1 MAWIFHRTVGRH
13 SDVDGAGDDEQV
25 LLLITARCLL
35 GKEVRERMLDKVDE
49 VREKIT
55 DLTSLLFLYT
65 PTPVLRQCDSVRA
78 ALASIFAEVIRSR
91 RRSSIRAG
99 DDDVL

>member
-1 MAWIFHRTVGRH
+1 MTWIFHRTVGRH

-35 GKEVRERMLDKVDE
+35 GKEVQERMLDKVDE

-55 DLTSLLFLYT
+55 DLTSLLFL
-65 PTPVLRQCDSVRA
+65 
-78 ALASIFAEVIRSR
+78 
-91 RRSSIRAG
+91 
-99 DDDVL
+99 

>member
-1 MAWIFHRTVGRH
+1 M
-13 SDVDGAGDDEQV
+13 